1 MHLQILLQLMGMGE
15 EMKEKKDMSSSFKA
29 VTRKVCALLSISMK
43 AISPQTSEAEETHF
57 GVASF
62 VFLQSHQ
69 HFVMSID
76 DFANTSIS

>member
-1 MHLQILLQLMGMGE
+1 
-15 EMKEKKDMSSSFKA
+15 
-29 VTRKVCALLSISMK
+29 MK
-43 AISPQTSEAEETHF
+43 AISTQNSEAEETHF